1 MNWFLSLEEEDQK
14 FIKQL
19 VLSSGSLKQ
28 LAHIYNV
35 SYPTVRAR
43 LNNIISKIKL
53 IEDQKKDSFETKIM
67 QLVIDDKVTLDVAK
81 DLIKDYQ
88 EAKNE

>member
-1 MNWFLSLEEEDQK
+1 MNWFLILDQADQE
-14 FIKQL
+14 FVKQL
-19 VLSSGSLKQ
+19 VYASGSLKQ
-28 LAHIYNV
+28 LAKVYQV

-43 LNNIISKIKL
+43 LNNVINKITL
-53 IEDQKKDSFETKIM
+53 LEDKKKDSFETKLM
-67 QLVIDDKVTLDVAK
+67 QLVIDEKVSLDVAK

>member
-1 MNWFLSLEEEDQK
+1 MNWFLSLEKEDQE

-28 LAHIYNV
+28 LAHVYEV

-43 LNNIISKIKL
+43 LNNVINKITL
-53 IEDQKKDSFETKIM
+53 LEDKKKDSFETKLM
-67 QLVIDDKVTLDVAK
+67 QLVIDEKVSLDVAK

-88 EAKNE
+88 EAK

>member
-1 MNWFLSLEEEDQK
+1 MNWFLSLEEEDQE

-28 LAHIYNV
+28 LAHVYEV

-43 LNNIISKIKL
+43 LNNVINKITL
-53 IEDQKKDSFETKIM
+53 LEDKKKDSFETKLM
-67 QLVIDDKVTLDVAK
+67 QLVIDEKVSLDVAK

>member
-1 MNWFLSLEEEDQK
+1 MNWFLSLEKEDQE

-28 LAHIYNV
+28 LAHVYEV

-43 LNNIISKIKL
+43 LNNVINKITL
-53 IEDQKKDSFETKIM
+53 LEDKKKDSFETKLM
-67 QLVIDDKVTLDVAK
+67 QLVIDEKVSLDVAK

>member
-1 MNWFLSLEEEDQK
+1 MNWFLSLEEEDQE

-28 LAHIYNV
+28 LAHVYKV

-43 LNNIISKIKL
+43 LNNIIDKIKL
-53 IEDQKKDSFETKIM
+53 LEDQEKDSFETKIM
-67 QLVIDDKVTLDVAK
+67 QLVIDEKISLDVAK
-81 DLIKDYQ
+81 DLIKEYQ

>member
-1 MNWFLSLEEEDQK
+1 MNWFLTLDQADQE
-14 FIKQL
+14 FVKQL
-19 VLSSGSLKQ
+19 VYASGSLKQ
-28 LAHIYNV
+28 LAKIYQV

-43 LNNIISKIKL
+43 LNNVINKITL
-53 IEDQKKDSFETKIM
+53 LEDKKKDSFETKLM
-67 QLVIDDKVTLDVAK
+67 QLVIDEKVSLDVAK